1 MFHVKQKCENCE
13 IISIANQKGGVGKT
27 TTAVN
32 LGASLSIAEKRVL
45 LVDVDPQANST
56 TGLGFDK
63 NELDYDLGSVILDGV
78 KVKDVIRNTE
88 LKYLDVLPS
97 SRGLGVVEVQA
108 ANEDENYYLLK
119 EIVDTLREDY
129 DYIFLDLPPS
139 LGVLTVNALIAS
151 DSVMIPI
158 QSEYYALEGVSD
170 LYNTIQRTKENFNPD
185 LTIKGVVLTMYD
197 ERTNLSKQVYE
208 EIKKYFG
215 SKVYSVIIP
224 RNVRLS
230 EAPSF
235 GKPIQLYDIKSK
247 GAEAYFSLA
256 KEFMKQ

>member
-1 MFHVKQKCENCE
+1 MKQKSENCE

-32 LGASLSIAEKRVL
+32 LGAALSIAEKKVL

-63 NELDYDLGSVILDGV
+63 NELNCDLGSVMLDGV
-78 KVKDVIRNTE
+78 PVRDAVRETE
-88 LKYLDVLPS
+88 LEYLDVLPS

-108 ANEDENYYLLK
+108 ANEDENYFLLK
-119 EIVDTLREDY
+119 KIVEPLRTDY

-139 LGVLTVNALIAS
+139 LGILTVNALIAS

-158 QSEYYALEGVSD
+158 QSEYYALEGVND
-170 LYNTIQRTKENFNPD
+170 LYNTIQRTRENFNPD

-235 GKPIQLYDIKSK
+235 GKPIQLYAIKSK

-256 KEFMKQ
+256 KEFMRQ

>member
-1 MFHVKQKCENCE
+1 VKQKAKRCEV
-13 IISIANQKGGVGKT
+13 ISIANQKGGVGKT

-32 LGASLSIAEKRVL
+32 LGASLSIAERRVL

-56 TGLGFDK
+56 TGLGIDK
-63 NELDYDLGSVILDGV
+63 SGLRKDLSSVILDGLDV
-78 KVKDVIRNTE
+78 KEAI
-88 LKYLDVLPS
+88 LKTDLEYLDVLPS
-97 SRGLGVVEVQA
+97 TRDLGIVEVQA
-108 ANEDENYYLLK
+108 TADRENYYLVK
-119 EIVDTLREDY
+119 GIVDPLRQEY

-170 LYNTIQRTKENFNPD
+170 LYNTIERTRENFNPE
-185 LTIKGVVLTMYD
+185 LKIKGVLLTMYD
-197 ERTNLSKQVYE
+197 ERTNLSKQVLE
-208 EIKKYFG
+208 EIRKYFG

-256 KEFMKQ
+256 REFLQQ